1 MIQMIATLHTMGIRM
16 KDRREELLEKLNDD
30 AGLTTAEYVILGSL
44 VLAAVVTVGAVIVS
58 KLNEKG
64 SEIGNL

>member
-16 KDRREELLEKLNDD
+16 MDRREELLEKLNDD

>member
-16 KDRREELLEKLNDD
+16 MDRREELLEKLNDD

-44 VLAAVVTVGAVIVS
+44 VLAAVVTVGAVIVT
-58 KLNEKG
+58 KLNDKG
-64 SEIGNL
+64 TEIGNL